1 MSRKILLINSHCDD
15 NVYANAYEVS
25 LNETLKY
32 EGMTLYLNFT
42 ASFKY

>member
-1 MSRKILLINSHCDD
+1 MH
-15 NVYANAYEVS
+15 AYEVS

-32 EGMTLYLNFT
+32 EGMTLYLNFS